1 MDGKTIGHKL
11 RALRGEMDAKTV
23 ADALGISTSALFMY
37 ERGERIPRDQIKKRI
52 AQYFDQSVE
61 EIFSQNEHILCA
73 SSSKGGEEDEEQH
86 PERNPRAPRTRRAL
100 KENRPQAVRA
110 AQERKCQF
118 FGRRA
123 NH

>member
-52 AQYFDQSVE
+52 AQYFRPECRRNFFRRMSTY
-61 EIFSQNEHILCA
+61 CA
-73 SSSKGGEEDEEQH
+73 QFK
-86 PERNPRAPRTRRAL
+86 RR
-100 KENRPQAVRA
+100 
-110 AQERKCQF
+110 
-118 FGRRA
+118 
-123 NH
+123 

>member
-61 EIFSQNEHILCA
+61 EIFFAERAHIVR
-73 SSSKGGEEDEEQH
+73 KFIQ
-86 PERNPRAPRTRRAL
+86 RR
-100 KENRPQAVRA
+100 
-110 AQERKCQF
+110 
-118 FGRRA
+118 
-123 NH
+123 

>member
-52 AQYFDQSVE
+52 AQYFGQSVE
-61 EIFSQNEHILCA
+61 EIFFAERAHIVRN
-73 SSSKGGEEDEEQH
+73 SKGGEKH
-86 PERNPRAPRTRRAL
+86 
-100 KENRPQAVRA
+100 ENQ
-110 AQERKCQF
+110 
-118 FGRRA
+118 
-123 NH
+123 NHW

>member
-23 ADALGISTSALFMY
+23 DALGISTSALFMY

-61 EIFSQNEHILCA
+61 EIFFAE
-73 SSSKGGEEDEEQH
+73 
-86 PERNPRAPRTRRAL
+86 
-100 KENRPQAVRA
+100 
-110 AQERKCQF
+110 
-118 FGRRA
+118 
-123 NH
+123 